1 MPGQRSNVCVLWRQP
16 TVIPGQRSNAL
27 HRSTGRSRGRLMCH
41 VTVCFLQ
48 QVSTSRGL
56 RSRVVCYVM
65 VCLVAALLEIELLEI
80 ALFQIALF
88 QIALL
93 ENALPHF
100 ASLEIQNFIIFPWNV
115 CDIASL
121 EIALPEIAWSA
132 IWPLAT
138 DDFLTQDCVC
148 TLMQNPGG
156 SRAQLL

>member
-1 MPGQRSNVCVLWRQP
+1 
-16 TVIPGQRSNAL
+16 
-27 HRSTGRSRGRLMCH
+27 
-41 VTVCFLQ
+41 
-48 QVSTSRGL
+48 
-56 RSRVVCYVM
+56 M

-80 ALFQIALF
+80 ALFQIAL
-88 QIALL
+88 L

-100 ASLEIQNFIIFPWNV
+100 ALLEIQNFIIFSWNF
-115 CDIASL
+115 CNIALL

-132 IWPLAT
+132 ILPLAN